1 MRLFLTIAALSLAL
15 STLNF
20 VAFGQQ
26 TTCSCDRAC
35 HITCDDGCS
44 AFCGSLK
51 TCLVSCGSN
60 LIYVR
65 VTLKLSNKKGQEI
78 ASALSDQTRT
88 KIEFTPY
95 PRNTQIRYDLE
106 IRDDDI
112 WNVLTFLDRFGNVKV
127 GGVNFSTLRKLH
139 TEMRMKKQLSQARFG
154 TGSYIRVLK
163 PSKRR
168 NHSRLAKNNRLT
180 LS

>member
-1 MRLFLTIAALSLAL
+1 MRLFLTIALAF
-15 STLNF
+15 STLTG

-26 TTCSCDRAC
+26 TTGQQTTCACDRPC

-65 VTLKLSNKKGQEI
+65 VTLKLSNMKGQEI

-95 PRNTQIRYDLE
+95 PRNAQIRYDLE
-106 IRDDDI
+106 I
-112 WNVLTFLDRFGNVKV
+112 K
-127 GGVNFSTLRKLH
+127 
-139 TEMRMKKQLSQARFG
+139 
-154 TGSYIRVLK
+154 
-163 PSKRR
+163 
-168 NHSRLAKNNRLT
+168 
-180 LS
+180 